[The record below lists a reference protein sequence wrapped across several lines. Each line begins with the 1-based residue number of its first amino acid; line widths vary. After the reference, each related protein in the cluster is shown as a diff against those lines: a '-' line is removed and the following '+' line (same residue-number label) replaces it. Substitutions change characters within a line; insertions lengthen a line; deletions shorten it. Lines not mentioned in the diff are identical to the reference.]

1 MHAVYIAGALPLAV
15 TAAVATAYGRTRAA
29 DVRVGGR
36 LAARGGGCDVVGTCE
51 RVRIRANLCEYR
63 ANSVRIPCEFVRILC
78 EYRANTV
85 RISCEYCEYGANT

>member
-1 MHAVYIAGALPLAV
+1 MNVVCAMHAVYIAGALPLAV

-51 RVRIRANLCEYR
+51 
-63 ANSVRIPCEFVRILC
+63 FVRILC